1 MVVIDVMMVFI
12 GVDLGIL
19 MLMLFRVKFGVWLF
33 MLFIRILIFK
43 ILK

>member
-33 MLFIRILIFK
+33 MLFIRIFIFK